1 MDGSCV
7 TFSLTRPWQ
16 IILDH
21 NSGVEAQ
28 EELQQQQNK
37 WIGQKSTMNLI
48 KSQDHQVLKST
59 SNMRT

>member
-21 NSGVEAQ
+21 NSSVEAQ

-48 KSQDHQVLKST
+48 KS
-59 SNMRT
+59 